1 MNWCESKGVKLR
13 YIQPGKPNQNA
24 FIERFNK
31 TYRNEVL
38 NAYLFTSL
46 GQIRAITDDWIE
58 IYNEQRPHRSL
69 GRIPP
74 SRFRRRLQTAG
85 TSSYELSS

>member
-1 MNWCESKGVKLR
+1 MDNGPELLSQILVDWCERRGVALR

-38 NAYLFTSL
+38 DAYLFTV
-46 GQIRAITDDWIE
+46 
-58 IYNEQRPHRSL
+58 
-69 GRIPP
+69 
-74 SRFRRRLQTAG
+74 
-85 TSSYELSS
+85 